1 MTKEEEL
8 KKINI
13 DLLKAKQG
21 FIPQFGNMEDLKIIE
36 VGNKMRTLRDKNK
49 LKAEEEVEMKKHI
62 IFLLKKR
69 NEHIGKSK
77 DDIEKI

>member
-8 KKINI
+8 KKTNI

-21 FIPQFGNMEDLKIIE
+21 FIPQFGSMEDLRIIE
-36 VGNKMRTLRDKNK
+36 VGNRMRVKKDKKILK
-49 LKAEEEVEMKKHI
+49 LEEEIEMKKHI

-69 NEHIGKSK
+69 NELIGKSK
-77 DDIEKI
+77 VNIEKV

>member
-21 FIPQFGNMEDLKIIE
+21 FVPQFGSIEDLKIIE
-36 VGNKMRTLRDKNK
+36 VGNKMRIKRDKKTLK
-49 LKAEEEVEMKKHI
+49 LEEEIEIKKHI

-69 NEHIGKSK
+69 NEHFGKSK
-77 DDIEKI
+77 NDIEKI